1 MPLDRAVLPR
11 PLARAMAAALGVA
24 VLAGCSTTEAPSATD
39 AAVTQPTLTVVLAD
53 DWANAPEVVDAIADF
68 EAEHGVRVA
77 TLPAKFGQL
86 EELMLADR
94 SGARDVDV
102 SQWHAFAAGAL
113 GWALPVT
120 ERFASEYEEGTFVAG
135 AKEDVTW
142 DGEVYGVPLD
152 VNAMVLMVNTTL
164 LEQLGHSVDDLRTWD
179 DLRSVAASAA
189 DRGVRLLHLPA
200 STWSLYAWVRANGG
214 HWFERDPGS
223 GTTLLFDSPA
233 VRETFEFLASLT
245 ADGERMAIADDSTDT
260 DAMAYPLFTDEQ
272 TLLLASGTWDVA
284 RLIEDDPDFSWTV
297 VSMPLGPSA
306 DGPATVLGG
315 SSLFIAEQAD
325 DPALA
330 WAFITHLV
338 QPRYAMRYA
347 EASGRLP
354 ARTDVL
360 ADPFFDD
367 VRYRVAVDQLP
378 VASAMQLIVYPR
390 VLDLATWT
398 LRDVLNHE
406 AEQPDPFAALQRS
419 ATEMLNR
426 RQDDG

>member
-1 MPLDRAVLPR
+1 MLPRSLVRAV
-11 PLARAMAAALGVA
+11 AAALGLA
-24 VLAGCSTTEAPSATD
+24 VLAGCATIEGPSTSDVAATP
-39 AAVTQPTLTVVLAD
+39 PTLTVLLAD
-53 DWANAPEVVDAIADF
+53 DWANAPAVVDAIADF
-68 EAEHGVRVA
+68 EAEHGVQVA
-77 TLPAKFGQL
+77 ARAAKFGQL

-94 SGARDVDV
+94 SGPRDVDV
-102 SQWHAFAAGAL
+102 TQWHAFAAGAF

-120 ERFASEYEEGTFVAG
+120 ERFASQYADGAFVAG
-135 AKEDVTW
+135 AMEDVTW

-152 VNAMVLMVNTTL
+152 VNAVVVIVNTTL
-164 LEQLGHSVDDLRTWD
+164 LEQLGHTLDDLRTWD
-179 DLRSVAASAA
+179 GLRVVATTAA
-189 DRGVRLLHLPA
+189 ERDIRLLHLPA
-200 STWSLYAWVRANGG
+200 STWSMYAWVRANGG
-214 HWFERDPGS
+214 HWLAREPQD

-233 VRETFEFLASLT
+233 VRETFDFLAGLT

-260 DAMAYPLFTDEQ
+260 DATAYPLFTDEQ

-284 RLIEDDPDFSWTV
+284 RLIEDDPDFSWAV
-297 VSMPLGPSA
+297 VPMPLGPSA

-315 SSLFIAEQAD
+315 SSLYVAEQAD

-330 WAFITHLV
+330 WSFLTHLV

-347 EASGRLP
+347 EESGRLP

-398 LRDVLNHE
+398 IRDVLNHE
-406 AEQPDPFAALQRS
+406 AQGPEPFATLQRS
-419 ATEMLNR
+419 ATQMLRR